1 MVAYVTRVTRSGM
14 LKALSED
21 YVRTARAKGL
31 PSRLVVWRHA
41 LRNVL
46 IPVVTVIG
54 LYLGVLIGNAVLTEI
69 VFNRPGLGKLIVTG
83 AEPARLRAAPGP
95 HGGHRARH
103 RSRQHPHRPDLW
115 SRRSAGEDRMSAIAT
130 EIATAPAPAVIGA
143 PSAWQRATRSGGLA
157 VGVVLVVAM
166 VLVALLAPWIS
177 PYDPDEQ
184 NVLMKLEPPSW
195 PSTSFGTDAFGRDVL
210 SRVIWGARVSL
221 FVGSVATLAGIL
233 IGTVI
238 GIISGYYGG
247 IVDKL
252 ITAATD
258 ILLSFPQLIMGLI
271 LVAVLGPT
279 LFNLILAIAITAVP
293 AFIRVARGS
302 TLAMKERDFVD
313 ACRALGYGDLRIM
326 FLHVLPNIMDEVV
339 VMGSLWLA
347 AAIRTES
354 TLAFIGLGVPPP
366 TATWGG
372 IIREG
377 FDNLL
382 DAPWLSIFPSLA
394 ILVVMI
400 ALNLVGDGLRDATDP
415 RTPQ

>member
-1 MVAYVTRVTRSGM
+1 
-14 LKALSED
+14 
-21 YVRTARAKGL
+21 
-31 PSRLVVWRHA
+31 
-41 LRNVL
+41 
-46 IPVVTVIG
+46 
-54 LYLGVLIGNAVLTEI
+54 
-69 VFNRPGLGKLIVTG
+69 
-83 AEPARLRAAPGP
+83 
-95 HGGHRARH
+95 
-103 RSRQHPHRPDLW
+103 
-115 SRRSAGEDRMSAIAT
+115 MSAIAT
-130 EIATAPAPAVIGA
+130 EVATAPAPVVIGA
-143 PSAWQRATRSGGLA
+143 PSAWHRATRSGGLA
-157 VGVVLVVAM
+157 VGVVLVVVM

-195 PSTSFGTDAFGRDVL
+195 EYLFGTDAFGRDVL